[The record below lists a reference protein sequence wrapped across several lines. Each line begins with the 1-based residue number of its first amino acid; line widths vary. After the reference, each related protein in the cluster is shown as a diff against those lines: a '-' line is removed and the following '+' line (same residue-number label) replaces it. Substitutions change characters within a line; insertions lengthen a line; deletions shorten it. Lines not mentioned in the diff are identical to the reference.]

1 MKIVIG
7 MIVSGVASA
16 AIGAAY
22 MIRHYGLSAQMTDYA
37 QQIAN
42 IYQKDYVQILKAVT
56 KEAARLSS
64 YVEGVAAFVTIPVLL
79 VMFHKDRIRE
89 KLTGFTPNKK
99 APLWKYSAVS
109 AIKCNI
115 MRRSEQLA
123 YYRQHYNCQRG
134 VSDSNAGILFRTA
147 SDTGHITWHISSNL

>member
-1 MKIVIG
+1 MDHYQYNGQQTPPVNRNSYGNQIWYIWGPIVVKIVIG

-64 YVEGVAAFVTIPVLL
+64 YV
-79 VMFHKDRIRE
+79 
-89 KLTGFTPNKK
+89 
-99 APLWKYSAVS
+99 
-109 AIKCNI
+109 
-115 MRRSEQLA
+115 
-123 YYRQHYNCQRG
+123 
-134 VSDSNAGILFRTA
+134 
-147 SDTGHITWHISSNL
+147 